1 MNIFEIN
8 VTPSMRECGLVFT
21 AVTSEQ
27 NSFNNLITTRLDQMI
42 LDDQVI
48 QFDYEKHLY
57 QWLQTKTIKF

>member
-27 NSFNNLITTRLDQMI
+27 NSFNNLITTRLD
-42 LDDQVI
+42 
-48 QFDYEKHLY
+48 
-57 QWLQTKTIKF
+57 